1 MPRIRRSQRVILRA
15 QDDEDACDEEDD
27 NEEKEKDGE
36 EKEKAENTTTTI
48 VRPHFNL
55 IWGGHPHNARKWAE
69 VRCRASNDAH
79 AAHLPPPTVA

>member
-36 EKEKAENTTTTI
+36 EKEKAENTTTII

-55 IWGGHPHNARKWAE
+55 IKPYFTA
-69 VRCRASNDAH
+69 
-79 AAHLPPPTVA
+79 LPFQFDLQS